1 MNGNF
6 TFVSQKRFDF
16 NRFYDIFTTF
26 IYMEFTRAFSCL
38 PAHCKNHHVRYE
50 RVVFTVL
57 L

>member
-6 TFVSQKRFDF
+6 TFVSQKHFDF